1 MKNRATIIGLLA
13 ISVVVVAAIMFLSRS
28 SSEPQGGVASV
39 AASGSSVPGETP
51 YVPCG
56 SCDARHN
63 RLKKGRSGED

>member
-1 MKNRATIIGLLA
+1 VKNRATIIGLLA
-13 ISVVVVAAIMFLSRS
+13 ISVVIVAAIMFHSRS
-28 SSEPQGGVASV
+28 SSDPQGGVMSG
-39 AASGSSVPGETP
+39 AASGSSVPGETS